1 MKRLLIKIAL
11 LIFTILMLAC
21 LGLGIYSQDL
31 LITAI
36 GILLIFCIILLVLE
50 YKNMLSNPFD

>member
-1 MKRLLIKIAL
+1 VKRLLIKIAL
-11 LIFTILMLAC
+11 FIFTILMLAC

>member
-1 MKRLLIKIAL
+1 VKRLLIKIAL

>member
-11 LIFTILMLAC
+11 FIFTILMLAC

-36 GILLIFCIILLVLE
+36 GILLIFCIILLSLE
-50 YKNMLSNPFD
+50 YKKMLSNPFD

>member
-1 MKRLLIKIAL
+1 
-11 LIFTILMLAC
+11 MLAC

-36 GILLIFCIILLVLE
+36 GILLIFCIMLLVLE

>member
-11 LIFTILMLAC
+11 FIFTILMLAC

>member
-1 MKRLLIKIAL
+1 MKRLFTKITL
-11 LIFTILMLAC
+11 FILTILMLAC

>member
-36 GILLIFCIILLVLE
+36 SILLIFCIILLVLE

>member
-11 LIFTILMLAC
+11 FIFTILMLAC

-36 GILLIFCIILLVLE
+36 GILLIFCIMLLVLE